1 MSMSNSSRIPDKIYS
16 LIISRLPVRSVLTCK
31 CVCNSWL
38 NLISTPDFVE
48 MHLNFHRENSTSLML
63 GGKQED
69 KSDVIYSIGYHSL
82 ASSLLTQIEDNN
94 KNNDVEDS
102 NTSVEMD
109 PVNLSGIVRMD
120 YPFKYLGLTVDL
132 FGSCNG
138 LVCLWFHDDY
148 CDDSQQFFCLW
159 NPATKEYKKISQAP
173 NRFTYFHIKL
183 YALVYDL
190 SAKDYKFVIVVHSE
204 TSSLVHVYSLASDSW
219 TTILTTPFKFPFVRK
234 SGVLVNGELHWLAM
248 VRNEYCIASLD
259 ISNKIFKEILLP
271 SETLELITMGVL
283 EGNLCILVEGGFH
296 VIEVWAMQEYG
307 VRESWTKRYTITHEK
322 ITKKITQ
329 RTSYLKFMWYFDNG
343 VILFTHWGKLVLYDQ
358 KHGSAVERSM
368 NSLLHI
374 MSEENYSESLAILNS
389 ETYVGGRTT
398 NKVYMEVQILRNR
411 NSMLEARNAELE
423 ASHAKR
429 EASHDALEARNAQL
443 VASNAELQRE
453 LQKCQ
458 VAYKDLPKH
467 VTAQKEAE
475 EGKKV
480 EEEVETV
487 TTKSKGRKRKAETQY
502 NTRKASKAVATI
514 SSRSRESTKFA
525 DESLTVQQMA
535 EEEQLSL
542 VPSTAGVTL
551 KPSQTKEGSGTLS
564 TSKDSYQ
571 KMTVEKLRARLKE
584 RGLMVKGKKDEL
596 IARLRGK

>member
-16 LIISRLPVRSVLTCK
+16 LIISRLPVRSVLT
-31 CVCNSWL
+31 
-38 NLISTPDFVE
+38 F
-48 MHLNFHRENSTSLML
+48 
-63 GGKQED
+63 
-69 KSDVIYSIGYHSL
+69 
-82 ASSLLTQIEDNN
+82 
-94 KNNDVEDS
+94 
-102 NTSVEMD
+102 
-109 PVNLSGIVRMD
+109 
-120 YPFKYLGLTVDL
+120 
-132 FGSCNG
+132 
-138 LVCLWFHDDY
+138 
-148 CDDSQQFFCLW
+148 
-159 NPATKEYKKISQAP
+159 
-173 NRFTYFHIKL
+173 
-183 YALVYDL
+183 
-190 SAKDYKFVIVVHSE
+190 
-204 TSSLVHVYSLASDSW
+204 
-219 TTILTTPFKFPFVRK
+219 
-234 SGVLVNGELHWLAM
+234 
-248 VRNEYCIASLD
+248 
-259 ISNKIFKEILLP
+259 
-271 SETLELITMGVL
+271 
-283 EGNLCILVEGGFH
+283 
-296 VIEVWAMQEYG
+296 
-307 VRESWTKRYTITHEK
+307 
-322 ITKKITQ
+322 
-329 RTSYLKFMWYFDNG
+329 
-343 VILFTHWGKLVLYDQ
+343 LYDQ